1 MSKTDKITKA
11 TEDLIVKLAS
21 QGGSLN
27 EIVSQLGRPL
37 SPEEKQIAD
46 DQRAQLKL
54 RRANKATSKPKS
66 GSSWRQ
72 ELERVKY
79 LSAKLDLEEQQGKL
93 VRTSEVLQTA
103 QADASLIKMT
113 MLGAPNVLAPQLLG
127 IKTVNEIQA
136 ILNDWF
142 RSALEG
148 WAESLAGEQG
158 KAIDNDDSKPLKA
171 KRIKKAKEVPGEQN

>member
-54 RRANKATSKPKS
+54 RRANKAGSKPKS

-93 VRTSEVLQTA
+93 VRAEDVLA
-103 QADASLIKMT
+103 ANMSDAAAIKT
-113 MLGAPNVLAPQLLG
+113 TVLGLANTLAPQLFGLSS
-127 IKTVNEIQA
+127 IEEIRVILEDWSRTTLQA
-136 ILNDWF
+136 WHD
-142 RSALEG
+142 
-148 WAESLAGEQG
+148 SLQTQTSQFIGADDAIPVKVKRTRRQKNA
-158 KAIDNDDSKPLKA
+158 KA
-171 KRIKKAKEVPGEQN
+171 